1 MIGIDGHIQGNQK
14 IFLSTY
20 LGLKTLKT
28 IEILNI
34 VSLIFFSGKQYRSVD
49 CNWGGKPCLG
59 FRKGNIQVQ
68 RFCDE
73 PDIRELF
80 PTKINY
86 NYVLR
91 CDRRDER
98 WKLCYNDYCERKYE
112 CVGIGDRKF
121 RYNRFVNLSIQL

>member
-14 IFLSTY
+14 IFVLIY
-20 LGLKTLKT
+20 LAIKSFENNRDTKYCFHYL
-28 IEILNI
+28 
-34 VSLIFFSGKQYRSVD
+34 SGKQYRSVD

-98 WKLCYNDYCERKYE
+98 WKLCYNDYCETKYE

>member
-1 MIGIDGHIQGNQK
+1 M
-14 IFLSTY
+14 FLLS
-20 LGLKTLKT
+20 
-28 IEILNI
+28 
-34 VSLIFFSGKQYRSVD
+34 FFSGKQYRSVD